1 MPIEI
6 PVIPQPDPISP
17 SKWGSYTLGL
27 YTGRKAP
34 PLGTVAL
41 LELEEKAR
49 EVMKD
54 HRGMLKEPSY

>member
-1 MPIEI
+1 MPLEI
-6 PVIPQPDPISP
+6 PVIPQPEPIPP
-17 SKWGSYTLGL
+17 STWGSYMLGL
-27 YTGRKAP
+27 YAGRKPP

-54 HRGMLKEPSY
+54 HKGKLNGFNH